1 MEVLR
6 HVIVLVHLVGFAM
19 ILGPWIAE
27 LVARRRRF
35 TRLMEYGLVVMLVS
49 GVILALPWP
58 EGFSANYVKI
68 WVKLAILIVLGAVL
82 GIGGARQRRTGEPVA
97 APLFYSAG
105 LLTLAAAAIAVIWR

>member
-19 ILGPWIAE
+19 TLGAWIAE
-27 LVARRRRF
+27 LAARRLRF
-35 TRLMEYGLVVMLVS
+35 TRLMDYGLLVMLVS

-58 EGFSANYVKI
+58 EGFSPNYVKI
-68 WVKLAILIVLGAVL
+68 GVKLAILIVLGGVL
-82 GIGGARQRRTGEPVA
+82 GMGSARQRRTGEAVP
-97 APLFYSAG
+97 APLFYAAG